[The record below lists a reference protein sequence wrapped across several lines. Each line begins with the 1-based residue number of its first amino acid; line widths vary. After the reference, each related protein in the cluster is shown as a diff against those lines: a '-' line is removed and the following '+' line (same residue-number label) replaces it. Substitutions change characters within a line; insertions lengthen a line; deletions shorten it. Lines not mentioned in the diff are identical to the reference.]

1 MAPSKRNDHAQD
13 NMMKDEVFGRVGSMS
28 KVPASYIPLKH
39 AEREY
44 GLRIQVYLLERCI
57 YTGQSVKD
65 ETHVPVSR
73 LVELNSQLWP
83 ACSNF
88 DYK

>member
-28 KVPASYIPLKH
+28 KVPASYIPLKQ

-44 GLRIQVYLLERCI
+44 GLRLQVYLLEHCI
-57 YTGQSVKD
+57 GQSVKD
-65 ETHVPVSR
+65 KTHGPVSR
-73 LVELNSQLWP
+73 LMELNSQHWP